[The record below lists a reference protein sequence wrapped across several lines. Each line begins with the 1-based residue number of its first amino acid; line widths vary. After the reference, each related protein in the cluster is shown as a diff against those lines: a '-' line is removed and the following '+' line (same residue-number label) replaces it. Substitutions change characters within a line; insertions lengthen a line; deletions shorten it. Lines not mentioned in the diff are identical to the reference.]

1 MLRGHD
7 VTVRLPALHGDD
19 ALGFLAALGL
29 ASLSEQGEIPA
40 LRLAWSGR
48 AAPVALVEGE
58 VSSVEELGEAL
69 SHAFARLLSSSA
81 VIPGVP
87 ANFPRAKA
95 GSGKDPMRMT
105 RAEMA
110 DLYRDFHNAWCAER
124 DRWPARWLISIA
136 AQSSIQD
143 AKRGDVRLTP
153 FYAPTGQ
160 MALRTSIF
168 GKTMDAVTRVQGPS
182 DALTHWRRAT
192 GIDYDG
198 ANYDE
203 RAKRDAAVTTS
214 GKPANQ
220 GAPSPTWLAAMAIR
234 LFPVI
239 DQGDRTKAVAWQ
251 PVRLYPGYTSRSLVW
266 PVWEPALDPPG
277 VRAMISLP
285 DLQLEE
291 QNGRWAPKGR
301 AALTSYGVRG
311 VFGAS
316 RRTLSQGDGPL
327 GPTVRLW
334 VARG

>member
-1 MLRGHD
+1 M
-7 VTVRLPALHGDD
+7 
-19 ALGFLAALGL
+19 
-29 ASLSEQGEIPA
+29 
-40 LRLAWSGR
+40 
-48 AAPVALVEGE
+48 
-58 VSSVEELGEAL
+58 
-69 SHAFARLLSSSA
+69 
-81 VIPGVP
+81 
-87 ANFPRAKA
+87 K
-95 GSGKDPMRMT
+95 

-110 DLYRDFHNAWCAER
+110 SLYRDFHAAWCTEGA
-124 DRWPARWLISIA
+124 RWPARWLISLA
-136 AQSSIQD
+136 AQSSIKD
-143 AKRGDVRLTP
+143 LKREDVQLTP

-168 GKTMDAVTRVQGPS
+168 EKTMEAVQSVEGPS
-182 DALTHWRRAT
+182 DALTRWKRST

-214 GKPANQ
+214 GKPGNQ

-234 LFPVI
+234 LFPVV
-239 DQGDRTKAVAWQ
+239 DQGSRAKAVAWQ
-251 PVRLYPGYTSRSLVW
+251 PVQLYPRYTSRSLVW
-266 PVWEPALDPPG
+266 PVWEPALDAPG

-285 DLQLEE
+285 DLQLEK
-291 QNGRWAPKGR
+291 QNGGWAPKGR
-301 AALTSYGVRG
+301 TALTSYGVRG